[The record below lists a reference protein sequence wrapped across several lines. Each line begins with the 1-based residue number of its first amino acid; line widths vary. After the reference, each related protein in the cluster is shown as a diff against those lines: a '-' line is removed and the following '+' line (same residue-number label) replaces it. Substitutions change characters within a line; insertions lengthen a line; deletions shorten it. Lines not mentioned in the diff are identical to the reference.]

1 MVRISCCMRRQLVQ
15 CQLTTARVSGRMR
28 WQHWHLRP
36 TLSVR
41 FILLPAPASPQNAEA
56 AVRLLDKSQVAQ
68 NRTRGSKCPLSRAR
82 AVPLDAEP
90 LEADCDVCAG
100 SARVSLVKLCGI
112 SFRSRQPR
120 DLSSTSLNLLAI
132 PLRPWRWGW
141 RFGGKLANLST
152 FRLTCP
158 RTAFPISLVY
168 LSRDS

>member
-1 MVRISCCMRRQLVQ
+1 MRRQLVQ

-41 FILLPAPASPQNAEA
+41 FILLPAPASPQERRSYAEA
-56 AVRLLDKSQVAQ
+56 AVRLLDQSRVVQ

-82 AVPLDAEP
+82 AVPLGAEP

-100 SARVSLVKLCGI
+100 SARVPLVKLCGI

-141 RFGGKLANLST
+141 RWGGKLANLST
-152 FRLTCP
+152 FRQ
-158 RTAFPISLVY
+158 LVPEPHSQ
-168 LSRDS
+168 LV